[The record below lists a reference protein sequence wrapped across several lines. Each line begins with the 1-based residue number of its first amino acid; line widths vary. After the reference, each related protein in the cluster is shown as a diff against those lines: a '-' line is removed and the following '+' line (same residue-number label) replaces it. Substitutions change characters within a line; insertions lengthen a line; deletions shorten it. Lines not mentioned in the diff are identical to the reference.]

1 MSVKD
6 DRTFKAPLNWTTTS
20 FMILF
25 HVGAIAALIMFSWKA
40 LAIAVV
46 LYWVGGSLGI
56 GMGYHHC

>member
-25 HVGAIAALIMFSWKA
+25 HVGAIVALFMFTWKGA
-40 LAIAVV
+40 SHRVCCR
-46 LYWVGGSLGI
+46 WVGAWGSAWAITG
-56 GMGYHHC
+56 C